1 MLTGGFP
8 SGFMISIPCD
18 PEVAD
23 HETSHLPRG
32 RRVLPIWESAGKE
45 KTHEVPAANNG
56 SAKQTNK
63 SPSCDKC
70 FTDAPF

>member
-45 KTHEVPAANNG
+45 KTHDVPVANNG
-56 SAKQTNK
+56 SAKQINK
-63 SPSCDKC
+63 NLSCDKR